1 MRRLLLILTP
11 LALTACGNADTDE
24 GDLPEIGDEAAP
36 SAARIEVTGFSTP
49 ESVLH
54 DAVDDVYLVSNING
68 EPLAE
73 DGNGFISRVT
83 PDGQVEALRWIDG
96 EAEGVELNAP
106 KGMAVLGDTLYVADI
121 DCVRRFART
130 TGAPEGSI
138 CFQGATFLNDVAV
151 DDNNVLH
158 VTDTG
163 MQAGDEGLEPSGS
176 QAIHQ
181 FAPDGRTETLVQ
193 SEELGHPNGIAF
205 GPRGGFVVTFGS
217 GEIYVLDAGGQRTP
231 VLPGSADRQL
241 DGIVF
246 TDDGGFVFTSW
257 GDRAVHHVDANG
269 AVRRLA
275 EDIDAPADL
284 GYDATRDRVMVPLF
298 MDNTVIFVDLP
309 DDAGEAEEAM
319 D

>member
-1 MRRLLLILTP
+1 MRRFLLIMTP
-11 LALTACGNADTDE
+11 LALIACGSPDADQADVPET
-24 GDLPEIGDEAAP
+24 GDAAGVP
-36 SAARIEVTGFSTP
+36 TERIEVTGFSTP

-54 DAVDDVYLVSNING
+54 DTGADVYLVSNING
-68 EPLAE
+68 EPLAK

-83 PDGQVEALRWIDG
+83 PDGEVEALRWIDG

-106 KGMAVLGDTLYVADI
+106 KGMAILGDTLYVADI
-121 DCVRRFART
+121 DCVRRFVRT

-138 CFQGATFLNDVAV
+138 CFEGATFLNDVAV

-163 MQAGDEGLEPSGS
+163 MEAGDEGFQPSGS

-269 AVRRLA
+269 AVTRLA

-309 DDAGEAEEAM
+309 HNAGEAEEAM